1 MKMMKR
7 ILSAAMALLICLTAV
22 AALAEGTWV
31 EDFQYRVLEDGTAEI
46 TGYRGPARKRAK
58 LWRLLSPASWTAS
71 G

>member
-7 ILSAAMALLICLTAV
+7 ILSAAMALLVCLTAG
-22 AALAEGTWV
+22 AAMAEEKWV
-31 EDFQYRVLEDGTAEI
+31 EDFQYCVLEDGTAEI